1 MSSTRTLIRTWCSV
15 QSPHVSVLFRVS
27 GLVWRETI
35 KYLSNDWDHIYV
47 RKSVTEFIC
56 WLMNALVC
64 VCVCV
69 CVCLTYMG
77 SSLKLLL
84 QAYLQHGDVFS
95 IPANIPDLRGR
106 TFPSLTLSPIEL
118 LIGIFPCCPLN
129 FTVIQIT
136 MVPGNPTQ
144 KLAQALCSPQFSAEN
159 G

>member
-1 MSSTRTLIRTWCSV
+1 
-15 QSPHVSVLFRVS
+15 
-27 GLVWRETI
+27 
-35 KYLSNDWDHIYV
+35 
-47 RKSVTEFIC
+47 
-56 WLMNALVC
+56 
-64 VCVCV
+64 
-69 CVCLTYMG
+69 MG